1 MNAKPISRPSDRHDM
16 LLLDVPV
23 VLQSSVTSCALATVS
38 GIVWY
43 LTGRQ
48 VPQRELS
55 AMLGQRWARDG
66 TRMAD
71 AVNLVRRFAGVEVE
85 ERSSTTFVLVEA
97 AIRSRRPLLAA
108 LHVEPRLGHMTTVV
122 GVVTGR
128 HPQVIVN
135 DPNFRWSLLIP
146 WPEFAASLQ
155 GIAFVCGVPASV
167 VSRSTTAGIGQ
178 P

>member
-1 MNAKPISRPSDRHDM
+1 M

-48 VPQRELS
+48 VPQRKLS
-55 AMLGQRWARDG
+55 AMLGQRWAKDG

-85 ERSSTTFVLVEA
+85 ERSCTTFALVEA
-97 AIRSRRPLLAA
+97 AIRSRRPMLAA
-108 LHVEPRLGHMTTVV
+108 LHVDPRLGHMTTVV

-128 HPQVIVN
+128 NAQVVVN

-146 WPEFAASLQ
+146 WAEFSASLQ
-155 GIAFVCGVPASV
+155 CIAFVSGVPAST
-167 VSRSTTAGIGQ
+167 VSRSAPAGMGQ